1 VAAQELRAEL
11 GMAVE
16 IVPAMVARKTA
27 VEAIVVARRETL
39 VP

>member
-1 VAAQELRAEL
+1 
-11 GMAVE
+11 MAVE